1 MMACWDAI
9 PCNDIIAC
17 LFQDE
22 VNGPDVHAGSYAEAT
37 SEDFKISKAGGYL
50 KATTGRAD
58 GTIRFSL
65 HYLLYIS
72 TSVWV
77 LCMSNTQT
85 LVEIFNNYLNFLGR

>member
-1 MMACWDAI
+1 MLGKKTKKWVCF
-9 PCNDIIAC
+9 
-17 LFQDE
+17 FQDE

-37 SEDFKISKAGGYL
+37 NEDFKISKAGGYL

-58 GTIRFSL
+58 STFSL

-77 LCMSNTQT
+77 LCTPNMSNTQT
-85 LVEIFNNYLNFLGR
+85 LVEICNNYLNFLGR